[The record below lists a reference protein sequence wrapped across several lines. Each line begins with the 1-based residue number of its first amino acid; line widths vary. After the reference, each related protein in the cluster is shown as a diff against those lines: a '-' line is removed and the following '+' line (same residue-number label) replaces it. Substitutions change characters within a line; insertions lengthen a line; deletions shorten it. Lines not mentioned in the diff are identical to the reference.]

1 MTTSSALMLLVP
13 LCVGGLIALMFMI
26 VLATSI
32 KIVPE
37 SKRLSVFRMGQYIGE
52 KGPGLVV
59 LIPMIDKAISSEPGN
74 PIKNL

>member
-1 MTTSSALMLLVP
+1 MTTSSALMLVVP
-13 LCVGGLIALMFMI
+13 VCLIGLIALLAIIM
-26 VLATSI
+26 LATSI

-37 SKRLSVFRMGQYIGE
+37 SKRLSVFRMGQYLGE

-59 LIPMIDKAISSEPGN
+59 LIPMIDKAVTSEPGN

>member
-37 SKRLSVFRMGQYIGE
+37 AKRLSVFRMGRYIGE
-52 KGPGLVV
+52 KGPGIVV

>member
-1 MTTSSALMLLVP
+1 MTTSSAVMLLVP
-13 LCVGGLIALMFMI
+13 LCLFGLIALMFVI

-52 KGPGLVV
+52 KGPGIVV

>member
-1 MTTSSALMLLVP
+1 MTTSSALMLVVP
-13 LCVGGLIALMFMI
+13 LCLCGLIALLAIIM
-26 VLATSI
+26 LATSI

-37 SKRLSVFRMGQYIGE
+37 SKRLSVFRMGQYLGE

-59 LIPMIDKAISSEPGN
+59 LIPMIDKAVTSEPGN